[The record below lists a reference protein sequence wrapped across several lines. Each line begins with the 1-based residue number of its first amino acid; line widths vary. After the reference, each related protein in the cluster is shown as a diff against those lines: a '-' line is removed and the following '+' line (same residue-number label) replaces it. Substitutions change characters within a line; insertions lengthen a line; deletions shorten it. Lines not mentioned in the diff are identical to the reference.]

1 MATATDGARN
11 VTPKA
16 VAIGA
21 TEAIAT
27 LREVV
32 LMPLDLQTALPDV
45 DDSNADVVVFVH
57 GFFASPGVF
66 RPLRERMQKELDAK
80 VASFTHLPGV
90 RVDPIAKRLAALVDR
105 IPSHAR
111 VHIVG
116 HSLGGLVGRYYV
128 QELGGHARVTQTIS
142 LGSPFGGTKV
152 ANALPVLVGA
162 DLKTGSELLQRLRA
176 NAHRFDVPHLSVVAD
191 TDRMVIP
198 QNSAM
203 LPWGETALFR
213 GLGHNGLLY
222 DREVMDLVIARIKKA
237 QASKS

>member
-1 MATATDGARN
+1 MATAAGEARN

-32 LMPLDLQTALPDV
+32 LMPLDLRATLPEINDG
-45 DDSNADVVVFVH
+45 NDVVVFVH

-66 RPLRERMQKELDAK
+66 RPLRERMEKELGVK

-90 RVDPIAKRLAALVDR
+90 RVDPIAKRLKALVDQ
-105 IPSHAR
+105 IPHHAR

-128 QELGGHARVTQTIS
+128 QELGGHTRIAQTIS

-152 ANALPVLVGA
+152 ANAMPVLVGI
-162 DLKTGSELLQRLRA
+162 DLKTDSKLLHKLRLKAGRY
-176 NAHRFDVPHLSVVAD
+176 DVPHLSVVAD

-203 LPWGETALFR
+203 LPWGDTAFFR

-222 DREVMDLVIARIKKA
+222 DKEVMDLVVNRIRNA
-237 QASKS
+237 QTRKP

>member
-1 MATATDGARN
+1 MATAAGGARN
-11 VTPKA
+11 VTPKS

-32 LMPLDLQTALPDV
+32 LMPLDLRATLPEIV
-45 DDSNADVVVFVH
+45 AGNDVVVFVH

-66 RPLRERMQKELDAK
+66 RPLRERMEKELGVK

-90 RVDPIAKRLAALVDR
+90 RVDPIAKRLKELVDR
-105 IPSHAR
+105 IPSGAR
-111 VHIVG
+111 IHIVG

-128 QELGGHARVTQTIS
+128 QELGGHTRIAQTIS

-152 ANALPVLVGA
+152 ANAMPVFVGI
-162 DLKTGSELLQRLRA
+162 DLKTDSKLLHKLRLKAGRY
-176 NAHRFDVPHLSVVAD
+176 DVPHLSVVAD

-203 LPWGETALFR
+203 LPWGDTAFFR
-213 GLGHNGLLY
+213 DLGHNGLLY
-222 DREVMDLVIARIKKA
+222 NKEVMDLVVNRIKKA
-237 QASKS
+237 QTPKP